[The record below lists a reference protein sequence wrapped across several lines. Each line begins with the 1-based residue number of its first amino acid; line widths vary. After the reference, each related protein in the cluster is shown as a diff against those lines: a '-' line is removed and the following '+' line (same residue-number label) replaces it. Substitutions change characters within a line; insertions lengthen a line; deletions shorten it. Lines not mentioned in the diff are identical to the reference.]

1 MMEREWNLCLV
12 HNHSNIVLI
21 VTKEYFPF
29 FRLLVSAVAA
39 HFPGTTTLKYNGP
52 TGAERAV
59 GNNLGSEKVYH
70 ATIFR

>member
-1 MMEREWNLCLV
+1 MMEREW
-12 HNHSNIVLI
+12 NHSNIVLI

-59 GNNLGSEKVYH
+59 GTIPGSE
-70 ATIFR
+70 ISLSGNDF

>member
-1 MMEREWNLCLV
+1 MMEREW
-12 HNHSNIVLI
+12 NHSNIVLI

-52 TGAERAV
+52 NGAERAV
-59 GNNLGSEKVYH
+59 RIIPGEGKSYH
-70 ATIFR
+70 ATISR

>member
-1 MMEREWNLCLV
+1 MMEREW
-12 HNHSNIVLI
+12 NHSNIVLI
-21 VTKEYFPF
+21 VTKEYFPLF